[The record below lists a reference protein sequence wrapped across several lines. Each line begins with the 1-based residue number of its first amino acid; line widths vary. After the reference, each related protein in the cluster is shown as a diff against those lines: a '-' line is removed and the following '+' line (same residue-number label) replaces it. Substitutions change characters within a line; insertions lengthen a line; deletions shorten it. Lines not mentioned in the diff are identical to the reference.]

1 MPVQPVALA
10 LFCKT
15 PRAGQSKTRLSPP
28 LTPEQCAQLS
38 ACFIRDVS
46 ATIHSVA
53 RDTAAAPYAVFT
65 PAGSEKELSALLPEE
80 FRLLVQSD
88 GDLGERL
95 IAATRTLF
103 AAGHRALVLINA
115 DGPTLPRSI
124 LRDAV
129 AAVGEGDAVVIS
141 PAFDGGY
148 NVIALSQPH
157 DEIFAAIPWSTAAVY
172 EHTRASAMRIGLP
185 VIELPRWYDVDD
197 AEGLRM
203 LEAEFAGRS
212 PPFAGPL
219 VGAPAHATRAFLA
232 QQRQAGVRLVT

>member
-1 MPVQPVALA
+1 MQQPVALA

-38 ACFIRDVS
+38 ACFILDVS

-53 RDTAAAPYAVFT
+53 GDTAAAPYAVFT
-65 PAGSEKELSALLPEE
+65 PAGSEKELSALLPEG
-80 FRLLVQSD
+80 FRLLAQSE

-103 AAGHRALVLINA
+103 AAGHRAIVLINA
-115 DGPTLPRSI
+115 DGPTLPASI
-124 LRDAV
+124 LRDAI
-129 AAVGEGDAVVIS
+129 AALGEGDNVTIS
-141 PAFDGGY
+141 PAHDGGY
-148 NVIALSQPH
+148 NVIGLSQPH
-157 DEIFAAIPWSTAAVY
+157 DDVFTGIPWSTPAVY
-172 EHTRASAMRIGLP
+172 KRTRGQALRIGLP
-185 VIELPRWYDVDD
+185 IVELPPWYDIDD

-203 LEAEFAGRS
+203 LEAELAGK